1 MRYRFLRFP
10 GGVRK
15 AVTFSYD
22 DGIRHDIRL
31 ARTINRYGI
40 KCTFNINSG
49 FIPET
54 DGEYHL
60 SAQEIQEHILNN
72 GHEIAVHGEFHRAP
86 GKQRPIDGIRDV
98 LNCRLN
104 LEQQF
109 GIIIRGMAY
118 PDSGITAFANNADY
132 AEIRRYL
139 QDLDIAYSRTL
150 GGDNAGFE
158 LPHDWLAWMPT
169 AHHNNPQ
176 LPEYIKQF
184 NALDESGYIAAAT
197 PKLFYLWGH
206 SYEYENNNNWDL
218 LEKICEQLS
227 GKQDVWYATNME
239 IYDYVEA
246 YNRLVYSA
254 DGGTVYNPTLFDIWF
269 NIDGKL
275 YQVKSGETI
284 RLS

>member
-22 DGIRHDIRL
+22 DGIQHDIRL
-31 ARTINRYGI
+31 AQTLDRYGI

-49 FIPET
+49 FISET
-54 DGEYHL
+54 GGEHRL

-72 GHEIAVHGEFHRAP
+72 GHEIAVHGEFHRAS
-86 GKQRPIDGIRDV
+86 GKQRPIEGIQDV

-104 LEQQF
+104 LEQRF

-132 AEIRRYL
+132 TEIRRYL
-139 QDLDIAYSRTL
+139 KNLDIAYSRTL
-150 GGDNAGFE
+150 GGDNADFE
-158 LPHDWLAWMPT
+158 LPCDWFAWMPT

-176 LPEYIKQF
+176 LLEYIEQF
-184 NALDESGYIAAAT
+184 NALDENGYCTTLT

-206 SYEYENNNNWDL
+206 SYEFENNSNWDL

-227 GKQDVWYATNME
+227 GRQDVWYATNME
-239 IYDYVEA
+239 IYDYVNA
-246 YNRLVYSA
+246 YNQLVYSA
-254 DGGTVYNPTLFDIWF
+254 DGHTIYNPTLLEIWF
-269 NIDGKL
+269 NVDGKI
-275 YQVKSGETI
+275 YHIESGETI
-284 RLS
+284 HLS